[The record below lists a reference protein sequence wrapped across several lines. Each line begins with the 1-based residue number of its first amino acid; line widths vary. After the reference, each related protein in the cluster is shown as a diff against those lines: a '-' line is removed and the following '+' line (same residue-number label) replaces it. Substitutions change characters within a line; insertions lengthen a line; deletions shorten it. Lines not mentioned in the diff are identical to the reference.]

1 MGVRESAVTSPS
13 LMSASIAGI
22 DSSGGSG
29 SSLGLERD
37 DIANLA
43 AEGAEEGRVGHGR
56 SA

>member
-1 MGVRESAVTSPS
+1 
-13 LMSASIAGI
+13 MSASIAGI